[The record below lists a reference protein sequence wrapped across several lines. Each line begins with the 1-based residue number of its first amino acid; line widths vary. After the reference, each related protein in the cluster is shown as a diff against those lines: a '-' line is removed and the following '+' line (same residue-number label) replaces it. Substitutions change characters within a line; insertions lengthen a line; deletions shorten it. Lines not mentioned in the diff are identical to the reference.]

1 MGKCRTRPQRRVSQA
16 EMTRVVNENELRL
29 AAQTPAQVDQRWV
42 EDIKGRLPTTWAKVS
57 TVAIALDVS
66 CATVRQLAESRQIVA
81 VDYAARG
88 ERAAWNIY
96 VPSVVDF
103 LRKRQGGRAQ

>member
-1 MGKCRTRPQRRVSQA
+1 MTRSRIEALPRKSPA
-16 EMTRVVNENELRL
+16 EQLRVVNEAELRL
-29 AAQTPAQVDQRWV
+29 AARPAVQPDQRWLD
-42 EDIKGRLPTTWAKVS
+42 DIRARLPSTWAKVS

-66 CATVRQLAESRQIVA
+66 CATVRQLAESQDIIA

-96 VPSVVDF
+96 VPSVFEF
-103 LRKRQGGRAQ
+103 LKKRQGGRGA

>member
-1 MGKCRTRPQRRVSQA
+1 
-16 EMTRVVNENELRL
+16 
-29 AAQTPAQVDQRWV
+29 
-42 EDIKGRLPTTWAKVS
+42 LPSTWAKVS

-66 CATVRQLAESRQIVA
+66 AATIRELAEAQEIVA

-96 VPSVVDF
+96 VPSVF
-103 LRKRQGGRAQ
+103 ECLRRRQGGRRQ

>member
-1 MGKCRTRPQRRVSQA
+1 LVNQA
-16 EMTRVVNENELRL
+16 EELRL
-29 AAQTPAQVDQRWV
+29 RAPAEADQRWIEEV
-42 EDIKGRLPTTWAKVS
+42 KARLPSTWAKVS

-66 CATVRQLAESRQIVA
+66 AATIRELAEAQEIVA

-96 VPSVVDF
+96 VPSVFEF
-103 LRKRQGGRAQ
+103 LRRRQGGRRQ